1 MKKIFVY
8 AALASLAL
16 SACHTKSWYE
26 KDGIPVEPEPE
37 PVITYEGEG
46 FLINWGKDDELH
58 ETNSTYAWKAD
69 ETTITIEA
77 WVDGSQYV
85 NGDDTF
91 PGGQFCIGWFTLDRY
106 SINDFLG
113 VDVKTDLDESNFYG
127 VEPDGT
133 PVESMTSYIPGMWVA
148 ADGTSCGWGDGRAYW
163 QWYIW
168 GDEDGKG
175 YDMNAN
181 DFPDIIYLGSNPG
194 NVKDVLGK
202 DVTSR
207 AQIEVA
213 GVVYD
218 WIVTIHF
225 GLAEKMETGEGNLI
239 YPVLDE
245 NWENIEE
252 EVATTS
258 KYSWTVHETEGIS
271 INLEINSEEWS
282 ETGDW
287 TIGFIPDLTPELV
300 ESVLGFDPTVLD
312 NESFYPLEPN
322 GDKTAWTSYE
332 PGQWIDNSG
341 AATDYASGVAYW
353 QWYIREDQ
361 YYDYGYE
368 NLPGVFMIGGNPG
381 NLSKIEFDKEFTSSA
396 VMVYGDNE
404 YPVTVT
410 YVFHD
415 VILPETEGY
424 PATVIEI
431 GTPYPHGGGVD
442 GDHTIHWYFDE
453 EGLTVD
459 VDAYVPVIKDKGAWG
474 ITAVEIPIE
483 VMTEYLG
490 IDDPEQLMDIT
501 YFYPLNPDGSAA
513 GDDWTSYK
521 PGQWVDADGVASGSS
536 GMMYWQYQFGDHTYD
551 GHFTDGLLVIGTNP
565 NNVTGGVTVTSKAQM
580 GDKLLTVNVNF
591 MAAYPTEKSGKVGP
605 YSYSWTLTD
614 SGVDIQA
621 NVTLNGKDGSYA
633 WMGFFINE
641 AYINDKY
648 GVNVSE
654 LATSLETFYPVDA
667 DGNPLEQWTS
677 YVPGMWFGEDGNAGG
692 AAFWQYYPNNFAELG
707 YHDFDA
713 PGLLY
718 AGKSPDYE
726 YKVGS
731 ITSRAKFADYEFN
744 YTLNIAE

>member
-46 FLINWGKDDELH
+46 SLINWGKDDELH

-113 VDVKTDLDESNFYG
+113 VDVRTDLDESNFYG

-133 PVESMTSYIPGMWVA
+133 PVGEMTSYKPGMWVA

-168 GDEDGKG
+168 GDEDGDG
-175 YDMNAN
+175 YDMDAN
-181 DFPDIIYLGSNPG
+181 EFPDIIYLGSNPG

-225 GLAEKMETGEGNLI
+225 GMAEKMETGEGNLI

-300 ESVLGFDPTVLD
+300 ESVLGFDPAVLD

-424 PATVIEI
+424 PSGNAD
-431 GTPYPHGGGVD
+431 GMGGYRYGGGSD
-442 GDHTIHWYFDE
+442 GPHQLLWYFDE

-459 VDAYVPVIKDKGAWG
+459 VDIYVPAVDGWG
-474 ITAVEIPIE
+474 ITAVEIPID
-483 VMTEYLG
+483 VMTGYLG

-521 PGQWVDADGVASGSS
+521 PGQWVDADGVASGSG
-536 GMMYWQYQFGDHTYD
+536 GMMYWQYQFGAHTYD

-565 NNVTGGVTVTSKAQM
+565 NNVTGGVTVTSKAQL
-580 GDKLLTVNVNF
+580 GDKLMTVNVNF
-591 MAAYPTEKSGKVGP
+591 LEEYPVAKTGKVGP
-605 YSYSWTLTD
+605 HSYSWTV
-614 SGVDIQA
+614 SAAEGVNIVVEA
-621 NVTLNGKDGSYA
+621 SASLLDGSWA
-633 WMGFFINE
+633 WLGFPMNEVYINE
-641 AYINDKY
+641 AL
-648 GVNVSE
+648 GVDVDALTEDFENG
-654 LATSLETFYPVDA
+654 FYPVA
-667 DGNPLEQWTS
+667 PDGATKLENWTS
-677 YVPGMWFGEDGNAGG
+677 YIPGMWFDKEGNAGG
-692 AAFWQYYPNNFAELG
+692 YAFWQWYTVQEHDFEGFYNMFYVGKNPNNAYTVGDEVTSKAVLG
-707 YHDFDA
+707 GYPFNFT
-713 PGLLY
+713 L
-718 AGKSPDYE
+718 
-726 YKVGS
+726 KVV
-731 ITSRAKFADYEFN
+731 E
-744 YTLNIAE
+744 